1 MNHRHSSDEETAR
14 QTKSFTKDS
23 TTVLLP
29 LLGEEEALLASDA
42 FKKVSLEILHIQVS
56 RSRLVCSWQ
65 SKLL

>member
-29 LLGEEEALLASDA
+29 FLGEKEALLYSDA
-42 FKKVSLEILHIQVS
+42 FKKVSLETLHIQVS
-56 RSRLVCSWQ
+56 RSR
-65 SKLL
+65 